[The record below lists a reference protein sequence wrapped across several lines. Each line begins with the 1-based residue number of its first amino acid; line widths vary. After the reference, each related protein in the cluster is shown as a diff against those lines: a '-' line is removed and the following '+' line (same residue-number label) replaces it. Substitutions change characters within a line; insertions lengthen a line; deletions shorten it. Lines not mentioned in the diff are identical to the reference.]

1 MMAGA
6 EPTPSEILAVDD
18 LTVRLGG
25 KEVLSHLTFSV
36 QSGEL
41 LAVLGPSGAGKSTLL
56 NVIAGFIAP
65 TSGSVALYG
74 RTVSTP
80 QRVEPPDARH
90 LAMVFQSYALWPHLN
105 VLDTVAFP
113 FRKRGLKGPEALQ
126 AAAGLL
132 EQLGLA
138 EYASRRPAELSGGQ
152 QQRVGLARALASG
165 ARCILFDE
173 PTANLDEA
181 LKAQMAWEL
190 RQRQLEAGAGGLY
203 VTHDVQEAF
212 MVADR
217 VMVLIEGTLRQIG
230 TPVALYEHPVD
241 EVVARTTGP
250 YSKVVGATTVD
261 PSSGQAFFH
270 AAGHT
275 YPVTLVDKDG
285 LPHQGT
291 FLVRPEWGE
300 MVEEQGFPATVK
312 RLHYQGFFTDY
323 LLRTPLGEIW
333 CRHLGPPRAAQG
345 ARCNWR
351 PARLARLS
359 APSPPQG

>member
-1 MMAGA
+1 MSAGVETA
-6 EPTPSEILAVDD
+6 AAEILSVHD

-25 KEVLSHLTFSV
+25 KEILSHLSFAV
-36 QSGEL
+36 QAGEL

-80 QRVEPPDARH
+80 RRVEAPETRH
-90 LAMVFQSYALWPHLN
+90 LAMVFQSYALWPHLS
-105 VLDTVAFP
+105 VLETVAFP
-113 FRKRGLKGPEALQ
+113 FRKRGFSGVEASQ
-126 AAAGLL
+126 AATRLL
-132 EQLGLA
+132 EQMGLG
-138 EYASRRPAELSGGQ
+138 EYATRRPAELSGGQ

-190 RQRQLEAGAGGLY
+190 RERQLEAGAGGLY

-217 VMVLIEGTLRQIG
+217 VMVLIAGTLRQIG
-230 TPVALYEHPVD
+230 TPVALYEQPVD
-241 EVVARTTGP
+241 EVVARATGP
-250 YSKVVGATTVD
+250 YSKIVGAITVD
-261 PSSGQAFFH
+261 PDTGQALFH

-275 YPVTLVDKDG
+275 YPITLVGGDG

-291 FLVRPEWGE
+291 YMVRPEWGE
-300 MVEEQGFPATVK
+300 MVEESGFPATVR

-323 LLRTPLGEIW
+323 LLGTPLGEIW
-333 CRHLGPPRAAQG
+333 CRHLGAPRATQA
-345 ARCNWR
+345 ARVYWR
-351 PARLARLS
+351 PGRLARLQTL
-359 APSPPQG
+359 SPEER